1 MDENLSAAV
10 TETFVRLHKEGLI
23 YRDKRI
29 VRWCTALRTVLSDSE
44 VAELKLE
51 GRKLLSVPGYEK
63 KVEFGVLVH
72 FKYPV
77 DGTNESIEVATTR
90 PE

>member
-1 MDENLSAAV
+1 MDKNLSAAV
-10 TETFVRLHKEGLI
+10 AETFVRLHKEGLI

-29 VRWCTALRTVLSDSE
+29 VRWCPALQTVLSDSE
-44 VAELKLE
+44 VEDLSLD
-51 GRKLLSVPGYEK
+51 GRKLLSVPGHDK
-63 KVEFGVLVH
+63 KVEFGVITY

-77 DGTNESIEVATTR
+77 LDSSDYIEVATTR